1 MKLTR
6 HDIKNKIHFVGIGG
20 IGMCGIAEVLYSFGY
35 KVQGSDIAN
44 NSNVKRLKKKGI
56 KTYIG
61 HSAKNVKNVNVLVVS
76 SAIKKNNPELK
87 FAQKNNIKI
96 YRRSEMLSELMNFK
110 ECIAISGTHG
120 KTTTTS
126 LISSVLEYANFDPTT
141 IIGGIVNDYKGTTR
155 IGKSKWMV
163 VEADESDG
171 TFINLFPKIGIVTNI
186 NKEHMD
192 FYKNVNK
199 LQNYFIRFVN
209 NISFDGVAVLCTD
222 NLGVRNLKKTI
233 KDKNFISYGF
243 LKNNDIQAANI
254 VYDKQISLFDIKIK
268 KNFLFK
274 KEIIKKIKLN
284 MIGKHNILN
293 CLAAIAVGKILN
305 INSVNIRKAL
315 KNFSGVKRRF
325 TFIKKINGIMIYDD
339 YAHHPEEIKSTLQV
353 AKILK
358 PKKLIVVFQPH
369 RYSRFLSLYN
379 DFKKILK
386 NCDKLIVADVYAAG
400 EKKINSI
407 SKEKFVNDINKT
419 KANLAISLDKLTNL
433 PKIIKQT
440 AQSGDIV
447 VFVGAGDITKWANNL
462 PKQLKNL

>member
-254 VYDKQISLFDIKIK
+254 VYDKQISLFDIKI
-268 KNFLFK
+268 NFF
-274 KEIIKKIKLN
+274 
-284 MIGKHNILN
+284 
-293 CLAAIAVGKILN
+293 VS
-305 INSVNIRKAL
+305 SV
-315 KNFSGVKRRF
+315 
-325 TFIKKINGIMIYDD
+325 
-339 YAHHPEEIKSTLQV
+339 
-353 AKILK
+353 
-358 PKKLIVVFQPH
+358 
-369 RYSRFLSLYN
+369 
-379 DFKKILK
+379 
-386 NCDKLIVADVYAAG
+386 
-400 EKKINSI
+400 
-407 SKEKFVNDINKT
+407 
-419 KANLAISLDKLTNL
+419 
-433 PKIIKQT
+433 
-440 AQSGDIV
+440 
-447 VFVGAGDITKWANNL
+447 
-462 PKQLKNL
+462 